1 MGKEI
6 NLSEEIGNITA
17 GAEALANATKRIE
30 ENRTK
35 KSAPRKLTVVEPKG
49 GADESSAVTQKA
61 KGQVKKAKKSAEPV
75 LDSDSDS
82 DPWVTMSTKIRL
94 SKKRK
99 LHKLSVL
106 RELNGLQP
114 STKMEFFDQALDI
127 VFDRF
132 KLPKANSGI

>member
-6 NLSEEIGNITA
+6 NLSEEIGEITA

-35 KSAPRKLTVVEPKG
+35 KSAPQKLTVVDKNKG
-49 GADESSAVTQKA
+49 SDESPRTRQIRNDDA
-61 KGQVKKAKKSAEPV
+61 KNPKKSAVPV
-75 LDSDSDS
+75 LDADS

-99 LHKLSVL
+99 LHRLSVL
-106 RELNGLQP
+106 RELNGLRP
-114 STKMEFFDQALDI
+114 STKMEFIDQALDV

-132 KLPKANSGI
+132 NLPKANS